1 MKREMKQK
9 AALPPKDLRGFA
21 GFTREIKLNY
31 VLYLMALPGLI
42 YYITFCYIP
51 MYNIIIAFKDY
62 SPVVG
67 VFKSPWADAYGFEHF
82 IRFFDSI
89 FFWRVIKNTVG
100 LSVYGILAGFWVPI
114 VFALLLNE
122 MRTKWYKKT
131 VQTLT
136 YIPHFVSAVV
146 LCGMITDFCM
156 KDGLINDIIVFFGG
170 ERSNLLMRP
179 ELFKTV
185 YTLSGIWSGTG
196 WSSIIYVAALSGID
210 PTLYEAAEIDGAGR
224 MRQWRHITIPGIM
237 PTIITLLIINIGTI
251 LSVGFEKVFLLYN
264 PATLETAEVIST
276 YVYNKG
282 LVEMNYSFSTAV
294 SLFNSVINLA
304 LVVGSNYVTNKVAKV
319 GLW

>member
-1 MKREMKQK
+1 
-9 AALPPKDLRGFA
+9 
-21 GFTREIKLNY
+21 
-31 VLYLMALPGLI
+31 
-42 YYITFCYIP
+42 
-51 MYNIIIAFKDY
+51 
-62 SPVVG
+62 
-67 VFKSPWADAYGFEHF
+67 
-82 IRFFDSI
+82 
-89 FFWRVIKNTVG
+89 
-100 LSVYGILAGFWVPI
+100 
-114 VFALLLNE
+114 
-122 MRTKWYKKT
+122 
-131 VQTLT
+131 
-136 YIPHFVSAVV
+136 
-146 LCGMITDFCM
+146 M

-185 YTLSGIWSGTG
+185 FTLSGIWSGTG

-251 LSVGFEKVFLLYN
+251 MSVGFEKVFLLYN

-294 SLFNSVINLA
+294 SLFNSIVNLM
-304 LVVGSNYVTNKVAKV
+304 LVVGSNYVSNKVAKV